1 MRTDLLLRSTAV
13 AALAMALAQAAFA
26 VHPPPPPQTAAREA
40 CEKEVGYRPKSGQ
53 KGKDAIWAATPDEF
67 VTRMLRMAGTAKD
80 DFVIDLGAGDGNFA
94 IAAANQFGARAL
106 GIEYNADLV
115 RLAQCMVRTAGAE
128 GRARVV
134 EGDVFKEDFSK
145 ADVLTIFLLPHL
157 NQCLRHRI
165 LAMRPGV
172 RVVSYLFSM
181 GDWEPNDLT
190 SQDLNVAFFWVVP
203 ARVGGRWAFRQAE
216 APGRRFAVDL
226 RQIYQKIGGE
236 YAEGGQRHPL
246 LGATL
251 HGEHIRFSFRDG
263 DGVHQNFS
271 GRVAGKTMTGDLRAA
286 DGESVEV
293 TGTLEGAPE
302 PAPWAAMDPKCG
314 KFYGK

>member
-1 MRTDLLLRSTAV
+1 MLGLVLAGQ
-13 AALAMALAQAAFA
+13 ALA
-26 VHPPPPPQTAAREA
+26 VHPPPPPQTPLREA

-67 VTRMLRMAGTAKD
+67 VTRMLKMARTTAD
-80 DFVIDLGAGDGNFA
+80 DYVIDLGAGDGNFA
-94 IAAANQFGARAL
+94 IAAARQFGARSL
-106 GIEYNADLV
+106 GIEYNPELV
-115 RLAQCMVRTAGAE
+115 KLAQCMVRGSGAE
-128 GRARVV
+128 DRARVV
-134 EGDVFKEDFSK
+134 EGDVFKEDFSR

-190 SQDLNVAFFWVVP
+190 AMDLNVAFLWIVP
-203 ARVGGRWAFRQAE
+203 ERVGGRWLFRQ
-216 APGRRFAVDL
+216 PGEGGMSFTVEL
-226 RQIYQKIGGE
+226 SQIYQKIGGE
-236 YAEGGQRHPL
+236 VAVGTARHPL

-251 HGEHIRFSFRDG
+251 HGDQVRFAFRD
-263 DGVHQNFS
+263 DKGVHQNFS
-271 GRVAGKTMTGDLRAA
+271 GRVAGREMSGDLRAA
-286 DGESVEV
+286 DGESIEIAA
-293 TGTLEGAPE
+293 TLQGALHA
-302 PAPWAAMDPKCG
+302 APWAEMDPKCG

>member
-1 MRTDLLLRSTAV
+1 MRARRGPL
-13 AALAMALAQAAFA
+13 
-26 VHPPPPPQTAAREA
+26 PPKA
-40 CEKEVGYRPKSGQ
+40 GQ

-67 VTRMLRMAGTAKD
+67 VNRMLAMARTTAD
-80 DFVIDLGAGDGNFA
+80 DHVIDLGAGDGNFA
-94 IAAANQFGARAL
+94 IAAAKRFGARSL
-106 GIEYNADLV
+106 GIEYNPELV
-115 RLAQCMVRTAGAE
+115 KLAQCMVRGSGAE

-190 SQDLNVAFFWVVP
+190 AMELDVAVPVDRAGAGRRPLGVPPAGARRHELHRRHHPDLPEDRRRGHHRRPALPAPRRHALRRPGPVRVPGRHGRPPGLFRPAGTEGHHRRP
-203 ARVGGRWAFRQAE
+203 ARGGRGIDRAH
-216 APGRRFAVDL
+216 
-226 RQIYQKIGGE
+226 GG
-236 YAEGGQRHPL
+236 A
-246 LGATL
+246 
-251 HGEHIRFSFRDG
+251 
-263 DGVHQNFS
+263 
-271 GRVAGKTMTGDLRAA
+271 AGRAA
-286 DGESVEV
+286 
-293 TGTLEGAPE
+293 PR
-302 PAPWAAMDPKCG
+302 PWAEMDPKCG

>member
-1 MRTDLLLRSTAV
+1 MGRAAFAMAGL
-13 AALAMALAQAAFA
+13 ALAGQALA
-26 VHPPPPPQTAAREA
+26 VHPPPPPQTPLRDA
-40 CEKEVGYRPKSGQ
+40 CEKEVGYRPKAGQ

-67 VTRMLRMAGTAKD
+67 VNRMLAMARTTAD
-80 DFVIDLGAGDGNFA
+80 DYVIDLGAGDGNFA
-94 IAAANQFGARAL
+94 IAAAKRFGARSL
-106 GIEYNADLV
+106 GIEYNPELV
-115 RLAQCMVRTAGAE
+115 KLAQCMVRGSGAE

-190 SQDLNVAFFWVVP
+190 AMELDVAFLWIVP
-203 ARVGGRWAFRQAE
+203 ARVGGRWAFRQLEPA
-216 APGRRFAVDL
+216 GMSFTVDIT
-226 RQIYQKIGGE
+226 QIYQKIGGE
-236 YAEGGQRHPL
+236 VTIGDRRFPL

-251 HGEHIRFSFRDG
+251 YGDQVRFAFRDAM
-263 DGVHQNFS
+263 GVHQGFS
-271 GRVAGKTMTGDLRAA
+271 GRLGAKDITGDLRAA
-286 DGESVEV
+286 DGESIEL
-293 TGTLEGAPE
+293 TGVLQGAPH
-302 PAPWAAMDPKCG
+302 PAPWAEMDPKCG